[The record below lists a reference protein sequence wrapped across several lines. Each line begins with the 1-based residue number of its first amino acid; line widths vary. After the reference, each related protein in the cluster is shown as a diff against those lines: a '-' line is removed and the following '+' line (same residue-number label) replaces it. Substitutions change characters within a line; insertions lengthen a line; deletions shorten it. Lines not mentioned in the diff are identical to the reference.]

1 MRATEHILL
10 ESDEREVPALRTART
25 IHARLHVRSR
35 LRRRTI
41 ELTLIDF
48 LYLSVRTSRSSG
60 AVSQYVLDLR
70 FVDPAPHRSRHI
82 PSRWIAATVALAAL
96 TLAVAWWIGSSSTVW
111 WQHTWLPVFGAL
123 LALSV
128 AAALV
133 TLYRTTETL
142 SLFSVCGRARLLKLT
157 GHLGTFHAI
166 RCFSQ
171 QLTAHLRIATAR
183 RRSSRAEHLR
193 DEMREHFRLKDAG
206 VLSADEYELSKG
218 RILRRHAAA

>member
-1 MRATEHILL
+1 M
-10 ESDEREVPALRTART
+10 
-25 IHARLHVRSR
+25 
-35 LRRRTI
+35 
-41 ELTLIDF
+41 IDF
-48 LYLSVRTSRSSG
+48 LYLSVRTCRSSG

-70 FVDPAPHRSRHI
+70 FVDPAPQQSRHI
-82 PSRWIAATVALAAL
+82 PSRWITATVALTAL

-111 WQHTWLPVFGAL
+111 WQHAWLPIFGTL

-128 AAALV
+128 SAALV
-133 TLYRTTETL
+133 SLYRTTETL

-157 GHLGTFHAI
+157 GHLGTFDAI

-183 RRSSRAEHLR
+183 RRPSRAEHLR

-206 VLSADEYELSKG
+206 VLSEDEYELSKA

>member
-25 IHARLHVRSR
+25 VHARLRIRNRV
-35 LRRRTI
+35 RRRTI
-41 ELTLIDF
+41 ELTLIDYF
-48 LYLSVRTSRSSG
+48 YLSVRTCRSSG

-70 FVDPAPHRSRHI
+70 FVDPAPQLSRHT
-82 PSRWIAATVALAAL
+82 PWRWMTTTAVLSGL
-96 TLAVAWWIGSSSTVW
+96 TGAVAWRISSSSTLW
-111 WQHTWLPVFGAL
+111 WQHDWLPIFGAL
-123 LALSV
+123 LGLTAC
-128 AAALV
+128 AALV
-133 TLYRTTETL
+133 SVYRTTDTL
-142 SLFSVCGRARLLKLT
+142 TLFSVCGRARLLRLT
-157 GHLGTFHAI
+157 GHLDTVAAI

-206 VLSADEYELSKG
+206 VLSSDEYELSKG

>member
-1 MRATEHILL
+1 MRDTEHILL

-48 LYLSVRTSRSSG
+48 LYLSVRTCRSSG

-70 FVDPAPHRSRHI
+70 FVDPAPQKSRHI
-82 PSRWIAATVALAAL
+82 PWRWITATVALAAL
-96 TLAVAWWIGSSSTVW
+96 TLALAWWIASSSTPW
-111 WQHTWLPVFGAL
+111 WQHAWLPIFGTL
-123 LALSV
+123 LGLSV
-128 AAALV
+128 SAAFV
-133 TLYRTTETL
+133 SLYRTTETL

-157 GHLGTFHAI
+157 GHLGTFDAM

-183 RRSSRAEHLR
+183 RRSSRTEHLR

-206 VLSADEYELSKG
+206 VLSRDEYELSKA